1 MIQDCFGFTH
11 ENSGFTVYNYCQLPS
26 CPWSCYYSN
35 TFSKKKQKSNVHLI
49 LLGNITD
56 FSHIGSWP
64 PGQDS
69 QLMNMPRLISHFI
82 WLTILLQQS
91 K

>member
-1 MIQDCFGFTH
+1 MKTLASQFII
-11 ENSGFTVYNYCQLPS
+11 TVNFPAVLGLVIIAIHS
-26 CPWSCYYSN
+26 V
-35 TFSKKKQKSNVHLI
+35 KEKQKSNVHLI

>member
-1 MIQDCFGFTH
+1 MKTLASQFIIIVNFPAVLGLVIIAIH
-11 ENSGFTVYNYCQLPS
+11 SVKE
-26 CPWSCYYSN
+26 
-35 TFSKKKQKSNVHLI
+35 KQKSNVHLI

-69 QLMNMPRLISHFI
+69 QFMNMPRLISHFI